1 MPIGCELGF
10 TRSLHGVETIPD
22 DWEVGLAES
31 AFDISDYIGRV
42 NAMKAQTPVLNEK
55 GRQERVTS
63 PDEPLVGLLRRGED
77 TDQRGLVLINPDPEQ
92 AQGFDPAAITGPLG
106 AAAEDIHEI
115 TPAAT
120 ADGADADAEADA
132 LARYEAGLKVA
143 PRSIRVLVAG

>member
-1 MPIGCELGF
+1 M
-10 TRSLHGVETIPD
+10 
-22 DWEVGLAES
+22 
-31 AFDISDYIGRV
+31 
-42 NAMKAQTPVLNEK
+42 LNEK

-92 AQGFDPAAITGPLG
+92 AQGFDTAAITGPLG